1 MLKLMAK
8 RGRKPKHPA
17 SHDAETGRSGK
28 PFTMRLDPEILEV
41 LDKYILRQRFRT
53 SRTDVIEVALQEMF
67 KAEGWWP
74 PGSEPSIEE

>member
-1 MLKLMAK
+1 
-8 RGRKPKHPA
+8 
-17 SHDAETGRSGK
+17 
-28 PFTMRLDPEILEV
+28 

-74 PGSEPSIEE
+74 PGTKPSPEE